1 MLFFDGLVTA
11 LISAYAN
18 SFQTVSSCV
27 QQYQVPATQVL
38 TPFSPWS
45 PCTRGAFTKIEQYNW
60 ILSGE
65 NVRSQEREFL
75 QLKQQTERYPN
86 DFQTLWKDT
95 ALFYFCIKTSDCSSA
110 ESWAP

>member
-1 MLFFDGLVTA
+1 MLFFDGLVKA
-11 LISAYAN
+11 SISAYAN
-18 SFQTVSSCV
+18 SFQTASSCV
-27 QQYQVPATQVL
+27 QQYQVPA
-38 TPFSPWS
+38 PCSPWS

-65 NVRSQEREFL
+65 NVHSQEREFL
-75 QLKQQTERYPN
+75 QLKQETERYPD

-95 ALFYFCIKTSDCSSA
+95 ALFYFCIKISDCSSA